1 MAASPFLLL
10 LLLLPLSSCL
20 ALAAAEQQPRYH
32 FLQCLN
38 SESSAS
44 ISHLVYTQT
53 NPSYS
58 SVLQFSIRNPRFN
71 TTSTAKPV
79 LVITPKSISHIQAT
93 IECSRK
99 HNLQLRI
106 RSGGHD
112 YEGLSYA
119 STNPNAQFIVMDM
132 INLREITVDVAS
144 KTAWVQAGATLGE
157 LYYAISQKSTTLAFP
172 GGICPTVGIGGYVS
186 GGGYG
191 NLLRKYGLAADNV
204 VDAIFV
210 DANGRTLDRHSMGE
224 DMFWAV
230 RGGGGNS
237 FGVAVAWKVN
247 LVTVPEKLT
256 VFRVSRTLEQNA
268 TKLVHQWQTVAN
280 ELPEDIIIMATI
292 QKVNTT
298 IQATFNSMYL
308 GRIDGVLQ
316 LIHEKF
322 PELGLVKSDCTE
334 MSWIEFPRN
343 TPPEIL
349 LNRTITLLTGT
360 AKYKGKSDYVQR
372 PISEIGWEGVWK
384 KLDEL
389 GPMAGALAMIPYGG
403 KMEEIPEWSLP
414 FPHRAGIRE
423 VYSYMTPFV
432 SKNPRAAYMNYRD
445 LDIGM
450 NDIDG
455 GKGRGYEE
463 EEARVWGLKYF
474 KNNWDR
480 LVEVKTAVDPD
491 DFFRNEQSIP
501 PLAQ

>member
-210 DANGRTLDRHSMGE
+210 DANGRTLG
-224 DMFWAV
+224 
-230 RGGGGNS
+230 
-237 FGVAVAWKVN
+237 
-247 LVTVPEKLT
+247 
-256 VFRVSRTLEQNA
+256 
-268 TKLVHQWQTVAN
+268 QTVAN

-322 PELGLVKSDCTE
+322 PELG
-334 MSWIEFPRN
+334 
-343 TPPEIL
+343 
-349 LNRTITLLTGT
+349 
-360 AKYKGKSDYVQR
+360 
-372 PISEIGWEGVWK
+372 IGWEGVWK

-414 FPHRAGIRE
+414 FPHRAGNLFMIQYDVFWNEDGIEASERNVNWIRE

-432 SKNPRAAYMNYRD
+432 SKNPR
-445 LDIGM
+445 
-450 NDIDG
+450 

>member
-112 YEGLSYA
+112 YE
-119 STNPNAQFIVMDM
+119 
-132 INLREITVDVAS
+132 EITVDVAS

-186 GGGYG
+186 GG
-191 NLLRKYGLAADNV
+191 ADNV

-316 LIHEKF
+316 LI
-322 PELGLVKSDCTE
+322 
-334 MSWIEFPRN
+334 R
-343 TPPEIL
+343 
-349 LNRTITLLTGT
+349 T

-414 FPHRAGIRE
+414 FPHRAGNLFMIQYDVFWNEDGIEASERNVNWIRE

>member
-210 DANGRTLDRHSMGE
+210 DANGRTLG
-224 DMFWAV
+224 
-230 RGGGGNS
+230 
-237 FGVAVAWKVN
+237 
-247 LVTVPEKLT
+247 
-256 VFRVSRTLEQNA
+256 
-268 TKLVHQWQTVAN
+268 QTVAN

-322 PELGLVKSDCTE
+322 PEL
-334 MSWIEFPRN
+334 
-343 TPPEIL
+343 
-349 LNRTITLLTGT
+349 
-360 AKYKGKSDYVQR
+360 
-372 PISEIGWEGVWK
+372 EIGWEGVWK

-414 FPHRAGIRE
+414 FPHRAGNLFMIQYDVFWNEDGIEASERNVNWIRE